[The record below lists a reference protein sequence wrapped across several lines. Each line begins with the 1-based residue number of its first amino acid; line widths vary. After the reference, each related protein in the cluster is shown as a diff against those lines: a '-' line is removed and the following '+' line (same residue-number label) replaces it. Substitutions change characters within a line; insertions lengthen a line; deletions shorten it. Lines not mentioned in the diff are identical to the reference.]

1 MKCSETGLA
10 GCDNEAT
17 RKVIFTD
24 LETREK
30 SIAYYC
36 EIDYHEA
43 YDLQHLGMKVSVHKI

>member
-43 YDLQHLGMKVSVHKI
+43 YDLQHLGMKVSVQKI